1 MEANRNQLDSNKH
14 HFDFQM
20 MQDIISLL
28 RLARVFPTALVLI
41 VLAVVEVL
49 LESQGEFLTQR

>member
-14 HFDFQM
+14 HFDIQM